1 MLERENI
8 FQELTERE
16 RDILLKVAELYI
28 KTGEPV
34 GSRTVQKVYQM
45 GISSATIRN
54 VMADLED
61 KGFLY
66 QPHTSA
72 GRIPTDEGLK
82 IYINHLFLAL
92 GEKDSSLVNRLL
104 DYVKSVGVYEVGDI
118 LSTVLDFLQ
127 NSTGYLG
134 FGINLVENLT
144 VNNITLVKVAYGK
157 VLVVVNF
164 SPDHILHKVI
174 DVEIAESELS
184 RLSRELTK
192 RFKGK
197 VLSEIKKELVEEIDT
212 VRKEFADLSFK
223 VNSQILSTLNEV
235 NQLKLQGTSNIVNV
249 LADDIERLKEIL
261 RILEEKNILLEMFSE
276 FLEKNK
282 NIDVILGSETEVK
295 PFEPFSF
302 VLGKFQVGYRNS
314 GVIGIIGP
322 KRMDYSQ
329 IIPIVENV
337 AKALSY
343 ILSNEYT

>member
-1 MLERENI
+1 MLERESI

-144 VNNITLVKVAYGK
+144 VNSITLVKVAYGK

-174 DVEIAESELS
+174 DVEITESELS

-343 ILSNEYT
+343 ILSNECT